1 MSASIVKRNNVLA
14 GVFVIASLILAVAI
28 AVVLGDVLG
37 NIGRKNAYVVRFPTE
52 IGVTGLESGAE
63 VTFAGLPVGRVTG
76 IEPRRSGG
84 PDTPADAM
92 DVTVL
97 VDARITLYED
107 AFADLAP
114 PILGGVSRIN
124 FASAGTGPVAP
135 DAKAAALA
143 QSNGNGVLEPGE
155 AVRGRFAPS
164 ILAQLGFSAEDAERI
179 RNAIADVEA
188 ITASVRTTTDRVDR
202 MAERLE
208 PTVDQAFADASEA
221 VANARDFTLRFGE
234 DGWAQ
239 RIENILADA
248 ERTVAEGPRVASDV
262 RGAIASARGLLE
274 THSDSVARLLGNA
287 ESISERVRFETMD
300 QAEALLREG
309 TLAAASFRAVG
320 EQTDG
325 LLSQLRPDIRAATAN
340 TRGITQQ
347 ARLFLDEVRAQPWRL
362 LKQPSKEDLM
372 REPLYAATRAYAD
385 AVSDLRVASEA
396 LDAAI
401 RGSASETASP
411 DAAMEV
417 ARIAATVQAAYDRY
431 AQTERALLET
441 LRAAAP

>member
-37 NIGRKNAYVVRFPTE
+37 NVGRKHEYVVRFPTE

-76 IEPRRSGG
+76 IEPRRSAG

-92 DVTVL
+92 DVTVQ

-124 FASAGTGPVAP
+124 FTSAGTGPVGP

-143 QSNGNGVLEPGE
+143 QNNGNGVLEPGE

-202 MAERLE
+202 MAARLE
-208 PTVDQAFADASEA
+208 PTVEQTIADASEA
-221 VANARDFTLRFGE
+221 TANARDFTLRFGE

-248 ERTVAEGPRVASDV
+248 ERTVAEGPRVAADV

-287 ESISERVRFETMD
+287 ESISERVRFDTLD
-300 QAEALLREG
+300 QAESLLREG
-309 TLAAASFRAVG
+309 SLAAASFRAVG

-401 RGSASETASP
+401 RNSASETARP

>member
-1 MSASIVKRNNVLA
+1 MSVSIVKRNNVLA

-202 MAERLE
+202 MAARLE

-239 RIENILADA
+239 RIQNILADA

-287 ESISERVRFETMD
+287 ESISERVRFDTMD

-401 RGSASETASP
+401 RGSASETARP